1 MVHAL
6 ALWGQEIRH
15 VTKLKEN
22 LIAKYLKETRAELQ
36 KVVWPS
42 RKEATNLSL
51 IVLAVMVVMS
61 IGMGMID
68 FVFARLFSLI
78 IG

>member
-42 RKEATNLSL
+42 RKETTNLSL

-61 IGMGMID
+61 IGMGVID